1 MLARLLDRPK
11 FFSTK
16 VVTSRDTVCHNNYV
30 PIHLS
35 KSGKQTPDS
44 PNPDTVMVA
53 SIETLN
59 YYPGNQLTE
68 ELARDYLDSIGDN
81 SFYALKYTVAEILCL
96 VTSILQIVLTNQVTT
111 ERNILMVTLKS
122 LLSPLTVPQQ

>member
-11 FFSTK
+11 FFSNK
-16 VVTSRDTVCHNNYV
+16 VVTSRDTVCHDNYV
-30 PIHLS
+30 PIPVS
-35 KSGKQTPDS
+35 KSG
-44 PNPDTVMVA
+44 PDTVTVA

-96 VTSILQIVLTNQVTT
+96 VTSILQIVLTDKVNTWKYLDGV
-111 ERNILMVTLKS
+111 S
-122 LLSPLTVPQQ
+122 F